1 MDNESDRIFFYDIP
15 ENNQRNRLDLF
26 LSLHSTDLSRSRIQ
40 ALIKSGNIKVNDQLS
55 KPGRKLRPGDHIS
68 LSIPPPSTIALEPET
83 VEFEIIYED
92 SSLIV
97 LNKPPGVVVHPAPGH
112 ATGTLVHGLLK
123 HCGNLSG
130 IGGELRPGIVHR
142 LDKDTSGVMVVAKN
156 DHAHNSLAGQFSSG
170 AVTKQ
175 YIALVHGPI
184 KKNEGRIDLPIG
196 RNPRKRKEMSVIIP
210 GGRKSLTLWKKL
222 KDFQSGFS
230 LLSISLKTGRTHQ
243 IRVHFSHIGHPVMGD
258 TVYGYSKKWQK
269 NYPLSKNAILP
280 SINRQMLH
288 AKTLGFT
295 HPKQNRYLEFT
306 APLPD
311 DIEKIIECLN
321 KKS

>member
-1 MDNESDRIFFYDIP
+1 MGNESDRIFFYDIP
-15 ENNQRNRLDLF
+15 ENNQESRLDLF

-40 ALIKSGNIKVNDQLS
+40 ALIKSGNIKVNNQLS
-55 KPGRKLRPGDHIS
+55 KPGRKLRSGDHIS
-68 LSIPPPSTIALEPET
+68 LSIPPPTTMALEPET
-83 VEFEIIYED
+83 VEFKIIHED
-92 SSLIV
+92 DSLIV

-123 HCGNLSG
+123 HCSNLSG

-156 DHAHNSLAGQFSSG
+156 DHAHHSLAGQFSSG

-196 RNPRKRKEMSVIIP
+196 RNPRKRKEMTVIIP

-243 IRVHFSHIGHPVMGD
+243 IRVHFSHMGHPVMGD

-269 NYPLSKNAILP
+269 NHPISKNAILP

-295 HPKQNRYLEFT
+295 HPTENRYLEFT

-311 DIEKIIECLN
+311 DIEKIIEGLN
-321 KKS
+321 KKP

>member
-15 ENNQRNRLDLF
+15 ENNQANRLDLF

-156 DHAHNSLAGQFSSG
+156 DHAHHSLAGQFSSG

-184 KKNEGRIDLPIG
+184 KKNEGQIDLPIG
-196 RNPRKRKEMSVIIP
+196 RNPRKRKEMTVIIP
-210 GGRKSLTLWKKL
+210 RGRKSLTLWKKL
-222 KDFQSGFS
+222 EDFQSGFS

-311 DIEKIIECLN
+311 DIEKIIEYLN